1 MSAVENEIKRQMG
14 MLKSGKQIKEET
26 RAIDEQGLVLFGLG
40 ECNIFTHT
48 YLLYRET
55 TLARAK
61 GSQMDYRF
69 MPEPNLPPM
78 TIDPTWLQIAQ
89 SQAQFEPAHLKL
101 IKDFGF
107 PPLFAISVMVNYSL

>member
-1 MSAVENEIKRQMG
+1 MG

-40 ECNIFTHT
+40 ECN
-48 YLLYRET
+48 LLYRKT